1 MFDHDLK
8 CLENAIETA
17 NSARKNGNHPFGAV
31 LTDASGEIII
41 RAENTVVTSRDITA
55 HAELNLV
62 REASARYD
70 PEYLASCTLYSST
83 EPCPMCSGAIFWSN
97 IRRLVY
103 GLSEEGLYELTGDD
117 NNEVLLLSCREVL
130 AQGKKSIEVIGP
142 LLEEKARG
150 PHLGFWNSIPDH

>member
-8 CLENAIETA
+8 CLENAIAAA

-83 EPCPMCSGAIFWSN
+83 EPCPMCAGGIFWSN

-142 LLEEKARG
+142 LLEEKARE